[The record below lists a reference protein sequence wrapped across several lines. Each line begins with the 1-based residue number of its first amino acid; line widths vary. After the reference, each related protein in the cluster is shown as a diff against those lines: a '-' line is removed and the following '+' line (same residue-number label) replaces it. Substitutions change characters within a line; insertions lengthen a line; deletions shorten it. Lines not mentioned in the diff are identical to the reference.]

1 VVETSWLGA
10 RLPGVAGSVASFLQ
24 RELHGRDP
32 RPENVL
38 TGTELAGIRQPAL
51 FIWGEDDNHFCPLPQ
66 ARTAIARIPRAHLEV
81 VPGGHHPRLGDPL
94 RRAALITSFVSANPA
109 DTGKTATVGANCP
122 RPMADEGWLHAPQV
136 LATQPRLVTS

>member
-38 TGTELAGIRQPAL
+38 TDTELAGIGQPAL
-51 FIWGEDDNHFCPLPQ
+51 FIWGEDDNDFCPLPQ
-66 ARTAIARIPRAHLEV
+66 ARAAIARIPRAHLEV
-81 VPGGHHPRLGDPL
+81 VPAGHQPWLDDPH
-94 RRAALITSFVSANPA
+94 RCAALITSFVSADPTH
-109 DTGKTATVGANCP
+109 TGNTATGGEP
-122 RPMADEGWLHAPQV
+122 
-136 LATQPRLVTS
+136 